1 MENQPN
7 FEWNREVILGG
18 KTYGINDSK
27 KEIRN
32 IYKTQEEQ
40 EKDDKIEP
48 LEDDEAKESGNGH
61 FFKNAFLITQ
71 EELVNWAFYGT
82 APPVQDFF
90 IAFDSVDNILLM
102 ADLLDLK
109 DSKVNNIIRIA
120 LYSVTQNVLLKHLNV
135 NYGNQEIKEFSKLL
149 KYLKENNL
157 SQELEKW
164 VDRSL
169 YVTEH
174 VKKFSMSDWSY
185 DPDSRFYDDKIYKPE

>member
-1 MENQPN
+1 MENQSN

-48 LEDDEAKESGNGH
+48 LFLDEEDKYNMS
-61 FFKNAFLITQ
+61 FFKNAFLVTQ

-120 LYSVTQNVLLKHLNV
+120 LYSVTRTVLLKHLNV
-135 NYGNQEIKEFSKLL
+135 NYGNQEIKEFSKIL
-149 KYLKENNL
+149 KYLKENNP

-185 DPDSRFYDDKIYKPE
+185 DSDSRFYDDKIYKPE